1 MQWII
6 NLCTEIGK
14 KLQANTIFKNEIKRY
29 FFVVVY
35 FIGATYGQLHT
46 LLIELQSF

>member
-14 KLQANTIFKNEIKRY
+14 QLQANTIFKNEIERY
-29 FFVVVY
+29 FFVIY
-35 FIGATYGQLHT
+35 FIGAT
-46 LLIELQSF
+46 